1 MLALINSFA
10 TNLFTFYLGSICL
23 GIGISWTGTTMAS
36 AIVNKWC
43 KSNKGTI
50 TGAILA
56 ANGIGGAIAVQ
67 IITPIIFQEDNPF
80 GYRSSYH
87 MVATVLTVVL
97 ALIVILYRE
106 NPKGENE
113 KTVVSKKKRKA
124 RGTGWVGMDYS
135 VAVKK
140 PYFYLALL
148 CMFFTG
154 MALQGLG
161 GISFPHMY
169 DIGID
174 VGFVAII
181 SSMSSIL
188 LTLTKFS
195 TGFMYDRLGLRLS
208 MNICLFCAFISIIG
222 LIILTNTPIGH
233 VIAFIRSIFS
243 AVALPLE
250 TVMLPLFALE
260 LFGNKEYEKFV
271 GIFASASTAGFA
283 IGSPLGNIC
292 YDILGNYNLA
302 FCIFGA
308 MLIFVS
314 IAMQYVLSAASRDR
328 KRIESTGV
336 EPLTVQ

>member
-1 MLALINSFA
+1 
-10 TNLFTFYLGSICL
+10 
-23 GIGISWTGTTMAS
+23 
-36 AIVNKWC
+36 
-43 KSNKGTI
+43 
-50 TGAILA
+50 
-56 ANGIGGAIAVQ
+56 
-67 IITPIIFQEDNPF
+67 
-80 GYRSSYH
+80 
-87 MVATVLTVVL
+87 
-97 ALIVILYRE
+97 
-106 NPKGENE
+106 
-113 KTVVSKKKRKA
+113 
-124 RGTGWVGMDYS
+124 
-135 VAVKK
+135 
-140 PYFYLALL
+140 
-148 CMFFTG
+148 MFFTG

-243 AVALPLE
+243 AVAFPLE
-250 TVMLPLFALE
+250 TVILPLFALE